1 MGIFKD
7 KASAIRHSNL
17 AAGIGGLLASG
28 VIFHRQQFALGF
40 LIASFGLSAIVM
52 AESDIDVTKKHTL
65 KSFGGLL
72 RGRSNVSTLGKL
84 CDITSYFCLAA
95 ALISWLMMR

>member
-1 MGIFKD
+1 MRIFKD
-7 KASAIRHSNL
+7 KASAIRHFNL
-17 AAGIGGLLASG
+17 AAGIGALLASA
-28 VIFHRQQFALGF
+28 VLFHHQRVALGF
-40 LIASFGLSAIVM
+40 LIAAFGLSSIVM
-52 AESDIDVTKKHTL
+52 AESDMDLTQKHTL

-95 ALISWLMMR
+95 ALVSWLVLR